1 MGYWESHR
9 FLEGGIERISLNHG
23 LFRGKESPQMNTPIA
38 MSPRD
43 AASSIGV
50 SRSTLYRLIDSGQ
63 LRTVKIGRRTL
74 IPSSCLFAL
83 LDAPEVEGRV
93 VA

>member
-1 MGYWESHR
+1 MIWEESR
-9 FLEGGIERISLNHG
+9 TSFQDFTGNS
-23 LFRGKESPQMNTPIA
+23 RGKKGNTSHMNTPIA

-43 AASSIGV
+43 AATSIGV

-74 IPSSCLFAL
+74 IPFSCLLAL
-83 LDAPEVEGRV
+83 LDQSDQ
-93 VA
+93 VAQ

>member
-1 MGYWESHR
+1 MIWEESR
-9 FLEGGIERISLNHG
+9 TSFQDFTGSS
-23 LFRGKESPQMNTPIA
+23 RGKKGNTSHMNAPIA

-43 AASSIGV
+43 AATSIGV

-83 LDAPEVEGRV
+83 INAPELEGQG

>member
-1 MGYWESHR
+1 
-9 FLEGGIERISLNHG
+9 
-23 LFRGKESPQMNTPIA
+23 MNAPIA

-43 AASSIGV
+43 AATSIGV

-74 IPSSCLFAL
+74 IPFSCLLAL
-83 LDAPEVEGRV
+83 LDQSDQ
-93 VA
+93 VAQ

>member
-1 MGYWESHR
+1 
-9 FLEGGIERISLNHG
+9 
-23 LFRGKESPQMNTPIA
+23 MNTPIA

-43 AASSIGV
+43 AATSIGV

-74 IPSSCLFAL
+74 IPFSCLLAL
-83 LDAPEVEGRV
+83 LDQTDQ
-93 VA
+93 VAQ

>member
-1 MGYWESHR
+1 MIWEESR
-9 FLEGGIERISLNHG
+9 TSFQDFTGSS
-23 LFRGKESPQMNTPIA
+23 RGKKGIPSHMNTPIA

-43 AASSIGV
+43 AATSIGV

>member
-1 MGYWESHR
+1 MIWEESR
-9 FLEGGIERISLNHG
+9 TSFQDFTGSS
-23 LFRGKESPQMNTPIA
+23 RGKKGNTSHMNTPIA

-43 AASSIGV
+43 AATSIGV

-74 IPSSCLFAL
+74 IPSSSLLAL
-83 LDAPEVEGRV
+83 IDDSEVKVSV

>member
-1 MGYWESHR
+1 VGYWELHR

-43 AASSIGV
+43 AATSIGV

-74 IPSSCLFAL
+74 IPFSCLLAL
-83 LDAPEVEGRV
+83 LDQTDQ
-93 VA
+93 VAQ